1 MAFSETSDQ
10 TDFGYWYWA
19 TQNTTNLTFQSG
31 SDTTVRTNFA
41 TVGKL
46 ANTNDTNYRAIQ
58 NNYPVFGFA
67 VDLGSVG
74 AKPANTLYTL
84 GLTQEEAIQY
94 DGATG
99 VVPVPSLWTSYFA
112 TELDAVSD
120 NHRMTTLC

>member
-74 AKPANTLYTL
+74 AKPTNTLYTL